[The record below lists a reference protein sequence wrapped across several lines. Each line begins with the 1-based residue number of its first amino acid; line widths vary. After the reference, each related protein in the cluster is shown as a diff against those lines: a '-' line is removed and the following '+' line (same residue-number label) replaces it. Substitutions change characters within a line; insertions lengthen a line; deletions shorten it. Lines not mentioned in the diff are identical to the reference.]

1 MNRGGPSH
9 RGNMNR
15 GGGGNMN
22 RGGNRGHPGQVG
34 RNFPVSYLEPDRRT
48 KRSNVLI
55 IFLPPSPSPVPS
67 ERR

>member
-1 MNRGGPSH
+1 
-9 RGNMNR
+9 
-15 GGGGNMN
+15 MN